1 MLITGGEEVWTAQAD
16 EDVWFDTVATAAPVL
31 RAAGLQVSLNPWVTV
46 GHADRGRVSR
56 LGFAPMVSPYG
67 EVATAQ
73 ASFACPRWRAWL
85 AAHYGRFAGL
95 GLRVLWLEDDFRYHN
110 HAPLTWGGGFEPEM
124 LARFAELAG
133 EPVTRAELV
142 AAITGPPH
150 PWRALLARTWFEAQL
165 EAVEA
170 VRAAVAGR
178 AALGLMSSTLGV
190 ASVEG
195 REWRRLLAALGPGAV
210 HRPHYAPYT
219 DAVGSELAWS
229 VAMLE
234 LQRPLRPAGVEVAPE
249 VENYPFTSWAKSDT
263 QTWSEMVACALS
275 GADGLLLDVVPFTA
289 GSPDR
294 FPAVG
299 AMLSASRPAL
309 DFASSTVETLGVGIP
324 WYDDTALH
332 VHGTGDLDS
341 LAVDPTRA
349 ARYLLGYGVPIRA
362 GYAPLTAVFGQLA
375 RAIPD
380 ADLPRLLAGGL
391 LLDGVAAS
399 ILTERGADLGVVV
412 HEIADR
418 ESALY
423 AVEDGESVNQQPA
436 LARLT
441 VGPGGRA
448 LTTIRT
454 PDGSYWGDGMVVT
467 TTGHGGRAIVLAATS
482 PEDLPRSDER
492 QARLHAAI
500 AALVPD
506 IPLVTGGPHLIP
518 HAALVNGRLRVAVAN
533 GSADPAHARVSVG
546 GDAAVAEVGGDG
558 TVGSAESAS
567 ARVSVAVDRGSA
579 GPGGR
584 VAVADGWA
592 GSASAA
598 GDGTVGPAGTG
609 DAEADDPVGGAGA
622 DGSAGAGGGFGAE
635 RSAGG
640 RVAGAGDGV
649 PAGAGVGSA
658 AAGPGEPV
666 GSIGGDGSAD
676 SMGAPADGSVGPAG
690 GLIADDSAGSVGGR
704 VGRESGVGGVAGG
717 SPGSVSPWGSGGLAG
732 AVAGGSPGSADAWGS
747 GGSAGSV
754 ADGSAGSVG
763 VWGVGGSAAVS
774 VADGSA
780 GSAATPESGGLA
792 GAEGGGAGAPVRAT
806 LLVPLAEPAPAVGPI
821 PHRGWV
827 VWEW

>member
-1 MLITGGEEVWTAQAD
+1 M
-16 EDVWFDTVATAAPVL
+16 L
-31 RAAGLQVSLNPWVTV
+31 RAAGLEVSLNPWVTV

-85 AAHYGRFAGL
+85 ATHYGRFAGL

-124 LARFAELAG
+124 LARFADLAG

-309 DFASSTVETLGVGIP
+309 DFASSTVDSLGVGIP

-341 LAVDPTRA
+341 LTVDPTRA

-441 VGPGGRA
+441 VGAGGRA

-500 AALVPD
+500 AALAPD

-533 GSADPAHARVSVG
+533 GSADPVHARVSVG
-546 GDAAVAEVGGDG
+546 VG
-558 TVGSAESAS
+558 
-567 ARVSVAVDRGSA
+567 
-579 GPGGR
+579 
-584 VAVADGWA
+584 
-592 GSASAA
+592 
-598 GDGTVGPAGTG
+598 
-609 DAEADDPVGGAGA
+609 
-622 DGSAGAGGGFGAE
+622 
-635 RSAGG
+635 
-640 RVAGAGDGV
+640 GV

-658 AAGPGEPV
+658 VAGSGEPV

-676 SMGAPADGSVGPAG
+676 SMCAPACAAPADGSVGPAG

-704 VGRESGVGGVAGG
+704 VARGSGVGGVAGG
-717 SPGSVSPWGSGGLAG
+717 SPGSVSPWGGGGSAG
-732 AVAGGSPGSADAWGS
+732 SVAGGSAGSGGAWGS

-754 ADGSAGSVG
+754 ADGSAGLVG

-780 GSAATPESGGLA
+780 GSAATPESDGSA
-792 GAEGGGAGAPVRAT
+792 GAEGGGVGAPVRAT